1 MAVSPHGGGCCGMR
15 HSVGYSFTAGRPAED
30 IYRKIRAD
38 KESRGNADYNRTG
51 RLIEVVVTDAQLRA
65 NRSLGP
71 ILIKEGF
78 KLVNSF
84 RNSNSGNV
92 CRVFHFIEEDNLKRI
107 PDISNLLDASRA
119 PEYTPP
125 PPPPLPV
132 RRWRPIR
139 RDEYVNGATL
149 CRVNSPRSR
158 HHLIERPIGY
168 SYRPTWTRYYYI
180 DGNRFTWNRVE
191 IFAE

>member
-15 HSVGYSFTAGRPAED
+15 HSVGYSFAGRPAED

-38 KESRGNADYNRTG
+38 KESRGIADLTRTG
-51 RLIEVVVTDAQLRA
+51 RLIEVVVTDGQLHA

-92 CRVFHFIEEDNLKRI
+92 CRVFHFIEEGNLKRI
-107 PDISNLLDASRA
+107 PDISNLLDASQA

-125 PPPPLPV
+125 PPPPPLAP
-132 RRWRPIR
+132 RWRPISYG
-139 RDEYVNGATL
+139 EYVPPRTP
-149 CRVNSPRSR
+149 CRINSPGSR
-158 HHLIERPIGY
+158 YHHVEREIGFRN
-168 SYRPTWTRYYYI
+168 RPNWTMYYYI
-180 DGNRFTWNRVE
+180 NRNRFTWDRVE
-191 IFAE
+191 IFAA

>member
-1 MAVSPHGGGCCGMR
+1 MAVRPHGGGCCGMR
-15 HSVGYSFTAGRPAED
+15 HSVGYSFPLGENLPQS
-30 IYRKIRAD
+30 IYKKIRDD
-38 KESRGNADYNRTG
+38 KESRGVG
-51 RLIEVVVTDAQLRA
+51 RLIEVVVTDNQL
-65 NRSLGP
+65 NGIPELGP

-92 CRVFHFIEEDNLKRI
+92 CRVFHFIEEDNLKHI

-125 PPPPLPV
+125 PPPPPPV
-132 RRWRPIR
+132 LRWRPIR

-158 HHLIERPIGY
+158 HHLIERPIGFR
-168 SYRPTWTRYYYI
+168 YRPNWTRYYYI
-180 DGNRFTWNRVE
+180 NRDRFTWDRVE